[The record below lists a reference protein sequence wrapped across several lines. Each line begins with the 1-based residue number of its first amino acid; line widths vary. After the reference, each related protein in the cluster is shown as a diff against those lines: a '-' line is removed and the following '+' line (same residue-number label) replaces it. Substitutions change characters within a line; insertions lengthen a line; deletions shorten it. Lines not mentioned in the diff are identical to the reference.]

1 MRRRRPAPLAPGALE
16 PVLPEDLEL
25 PDWPSIFGRKGPLE
39 VDIGFGKG
47 EFLLALSERQPHVNY
62 VGIEYSRKRLLKL
75 RDKVVRLA
83 RPNVRLAFGD
93 ASSLV
98 GRLFAPGTV
107 RAFTLNFPDP
117 WPKRRHVKRRLVTRA
132 FGEILKRAL
141 EPKGLLT
148 LATDYL
154 PYAEQMREELCRV
167 NGLSPQF
174 GEGEF
179 GSFPPDRVE
188 TLYERR
194 FREEGRRNY
203 YLRFER
209 SVEAQP

>member
-1 MRRRRPAPLAPGALE
+1 VD
-16 PVLPEDLEL
+16 PVLPENVEL
-25 PDWPSIFGRKGPLE
+25 PDWASIFGREGPLD

-75 RDKVVRLA
+75 RDKIIRQD
-83 RPNVRLAFGD
+83 RPNVRLAFGE

-117 WPKRRHVKRRLVTRA
+117 WPKRRHAKRRLVTRA
-132 FGEILKRAL
+132 FGEVLNRAL
-141 EPKGLLT
+141 APKGLLT

-154 PYAEQMREELCRV
+154 PYAEQMREELCLV
-167 NGLSPQF
+167 PGLSPQF
-174 GEGEF
+174 GEGGF
-179 GSFPPDRVE
+179 SSFPPDRVE

-209 SVEAQP
+209 SAQAPPPPHKEP